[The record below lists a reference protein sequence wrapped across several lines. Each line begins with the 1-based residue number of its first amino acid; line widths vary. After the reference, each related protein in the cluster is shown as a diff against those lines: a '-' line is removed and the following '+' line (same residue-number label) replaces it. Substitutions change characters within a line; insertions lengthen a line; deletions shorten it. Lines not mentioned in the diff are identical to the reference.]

1 MLSWWTETSIYDI
14 AFVAG
19 FRGLSTRL
27 GCLLRSSLFF
37 VDNGVGVGNP
47 GASYF
52 SNFDTRTAKHKI
64 GISITKY
71 SKYIK
76 TWFRL
81 SLLGCVGEQE
91 ETGPGAV
98 KLLASSSLGG
108 VLALIALCVVANIG
122 LLGSVSNVDEPS
134 FLGTECRDSV
144 GMAMAMIL
152 QSSVDRIGSVWSG
165 KK

>member
-1 MLSWWTETSIYDI
+1 M
-14 AFVAG
+14 
-19 FRGLSTRL
+19 
-27 GCLLRSSLFF
+27 
-37 VDNGVGVGNP
+37 
-47 GASYF
+47 
-52 SNFDTRTAKHKI
+52 
-64 GISITKY
+64 
-71 SKYIK
+71 
-76 TWFRL
+76 
-81 SLLGCVGEQE
+81 GEQE